1 MENLVLIDGNSLLN
15 RAFYA
20 TPVFTTKDG
29 LPTNAVFGF
38 VKLILKI
45 ISERKP
51 SHFAVAFD
59 LHAPTFRHKLYKEY
73 KAGRK
78 PMPSELAVQVQL
90 IKEVLQAMNICTC
103 ELEGYEADDII
114 GTLAKR
120 FPIQTYIYTGDRD
133 SYQLV
138 DDSTTVCYTR
148 KGVSDLLELSAG
160 NFQAEIGLTPSQ
172 IIDLKALMGDKS
184 DNIPGV
190 PGVGEKSART
200 LLEKY
205 SNLNGVYEHLSEIS
219 GALHTKLEQNE
230 ENARFSYALATIDVN
245 VPLTL
250 QLDEC
255 KLEKPFPYKTKEKFA
270 KLEFKSLLSMNIYAE
285 ENGVSSI
292 DDGEQKD
299 EKVVKE
305 TRHILVETTEKLA
318 ELITLLGSDVG
329 DEIAYHATE
338 NEVAVCL
345 FDKGNLC
352 DFVEYKL
359 PFTTGL
365 LSPGF
370 FDYQLAPLYRS
381 IFEGKRKVIAYNT
394 KELRKRL
401 LELGVEFTADFED
414 VSILKCLSEG
424 TVNADDLE
432 FCLEYYS
439 LPTQLKAKGVYDV
452 CKEYLSQLTEE
463 EVKLYRDV
471 ELPLS
476 IVLFEME
483 RVGVCVDRDYL
494 HVLSSKYK
502 KELADLTEQIY
513 LLAGESFNVNSTQQL
528 GKILF
533 EKLRIGNGQVK
544 KKSTNFYKTGS
555 SELLKFVN
563 EHEIISLILRYRKIQ
578 KLNSTYLEGI
588 KPFIKSNGRIYTTF
602 NQINTS
608 TGRLSS
614 SNPNLQSI
622 PVRNDEG
629 KELRKLFLASEGNL
643 LIDADYSQIELRL
656 LADFSGCKELI
667 SAFNNEED
675 IHALTASQVFN
686 VNVQNVTSD
695 MRRQAKAVNFGIIY
709 GISAFGLAEDLGIS
723 PTSAQKYINKYFET
737 YSSVKEY
744 FEKSVGAAKLS
755 GYTKTYLGRKRVIN
769 ELNSSNRNVRLFG
782 ERAAMNMPLQGSSA
796 DIIKLAMINV
806 YKKLKE
812 GGFRAK
818 LIMQVH
824 DELIIDCPKD
834 EVEKVAKLLK
844 DEMEGAVRLSIPLSV
859 DVGIGKNWLEAK

>member
-59 LHAPTFRHKLYKEY
+59 LHAPTFRHKLYTEY

-78 PMPSELAVQVQL
+78 PMPSELAVQVPL
-90 IKEVLQAMNICTC
+90 IKEVLHAMNICTC

-138 DDSTTVCYTR
+138 DDTTTVCYTR
-148 KGVSDLLELSAG
+148 KGVSDILELSAG
-160 NFQAEIGLTPSQ
+160 NFQAETGLTPNQ

-190 PGVGEKSART
+190 PGVGEKSAKS

-205 SNLNGVYEHLSEIS
+205 FDLKGVYAHLSEIP
-219 GALHTKLEQNE
+219 GALHVKLEQNE

-245 VPLTL
+245 VPLPL
-250 QLDEC
+250 ELEQC

-285 ENGVSSI
+285 ESDSI
-292 DDGEQKD
+292 AEPTQDEREKAEQ
-299 EKVVKE
+299 
-305 TRHILVETTEKLA
+305 ETTQLLVDTTDKLGVLLKLLESEKGDTISYHLTESEIYLCLFEKEKL
-318 ELITLLGSDVG
+318 V
-329 DEIAYHATE
+329 
-338 NEVAVCL
+338 
-345 FDKGNLC
+345 
-352 DFVEYKL
+352 DFTEYKI

-370 FDYQLAPLYRS
+370 FDYELSPLYRS
-381 IFEGKRKVIAYNT
+381 IFGGKRRVIAYNT

-401 LELGVEFTADFED
+401 LELDVEFTAPFED

-424 TVNADDLE
+424 TVNADDLD

-439 LPTQLKAKGVYDV
+439 LPAQLKANGVYDV
-452 CKEYLSQLTEE
+452 FKEYFSQLNEE
-463 EVKLYRDV
+463 EIKLYQGV

-476 IVLFEME
+476 VVLFEME
-483 RVGVCVDRDYL
+483 RVGVRIDRDCL
-494 HVLSSKYK
+494 HALSSKYK
-502 KELADLTEQIY
+502 TELAELTERIHA
-513 LLAGESFNVNSTQQL
+513 LAGEPFNVNSTQQL
-528 GKILF
+528 GRILF
-533 EKLRIGNGQVK
+533 EKLNIGNGKIK
-544 KKSTNFYKTGS
+544 KKSTNNYKTGS
-555 SELLKFVN
+555 SELMKF
-563 EHEIISLILRYRKIQ
+563 EDDHEIIPLILRYRKIQ

-588 KPFIKSNGRIYTTF
+588 KPFIKSNGRIHTTF

-622 PVRNDEG
+622 PVRDDEG

-686 VNVQNVTSD
+686 VEIEKVTSE

-709 GISAFGLAEDLGIS
+709 GISAFGLAEDLGI
-723 PTSAQKYINKYFET
+723 TQANAQKYINKYFET
-737 YSSVKEY
+737 YTSVKEY
-744 FEKSVGAAKLS
+744 FEKSVGNAKET

-769 ELNSSNRNVRLFG
+769 ELKSSNKNLRSFG

-806 YKKLKE
+806 YKRLRDE
-812 GGFRAK
+812 GYKAK

-834 EVEKVAKLLK
+834 EAEKVAKLLK
-844 DEMEGAVRLSIPLSV
+844 EEMEGAVHLAIPLSV

>member
-59 LHAPTFRHKLYKEY
+59 LHAPTFRHKLYTDY

-78 PMPSELAVQVQL
+78 PMPSELAVQLPL
-90 IKEVLQAMNICTC
+90 IKEVLHAMNICTC

-138 DDSTTVCYTR
+138 DDTTTVCYTR
-148 KGVSDLLELSAG
+148 KGVSDILELSAG
-160 NFQAEIGLTPSQ
+160 NFQSETGLTPSQ

-190 PGVGEKSART
+190 PGVGEKSAKS

-205 SNLNGVYEHLSEIS
+205 FDLNGVYAHLSEIP
-219 GALHTKLEQNE
+219 GALHVKLEQNE
-230 ENARFSYALATIDVN
+230 ENARFSYALATIDLN
-245 VPLTL
+245 VPLPL
-250 QLDEC
+250 ELEQC
-255 KLEKPFPYKTKEKFA
+255 KLEKLFPYKTKEKFA

-285 ENGVSSI
+285 ESDSI
-292 DDGEQKD
+292 AEDDQDES
-299 EKVVKE
+299 EKVEKE
-305 TRHILVETTEKLA
+305 TTQLLIDTTDKLGVLLKLLESEKGDAISYHLTESEIYLCLFEKEKL
-318 ELITLLGSDVG
+318 V
-329 DEIAYHATE
+329 
-338 NEVAVCL
+338 
-345 FDKGNLC
+345 
-352 DFVEYKL
+352 DFTEYKI

-370 FDYQLAPLYRS
+370 FDYELSPLYRL
-381 IFEGKRKVIAYNT
+381 IFGGKRRVIAYNT

-401 LELGVEFTADFED
+401 LELDIEFTAPFED

-424 TVNADDLE
+424 TVNADDLD

-452 CKEYLSQLTEE
+452 FKEYLSQLTEE

-476 IVLFEME
+476 VVLFEME
-483 RVGVCVDRDYL
+483 RVGVRIDRNCL
-494 HVLSSKYK
+494 HALSSKYK
-502 KELADLTEQIY
+502 TELAELTERIHA
-513 LLAGESFNVNSTQQL
+513 LAGEPFNVNSTQQL
-528 GKILF
+528 GRILF
-533 EKLRIGNGQVK
+533 EKLNIGNGKVK
-544 KKSTNFYKTGS
+544 KKSTNNYKTGS
-555 SELLKFVN
+555 SELMKF
-563 EHEIISLILRYRKIQ
+563 EGDHEIIPLILRYRKIQ

-614 SNPNLQSI
+614 STPNLQSI
-622 PVRNDEG
+622 PVRDDEG

-686 VNVQNVTSD
+686 VEIEKVTSE

-709 GISAFGLAEDLGIS
+709 GISAFGLAEDLGIAQAN
-723 PTSAQKYINKYFET
+723 AQKYINKYFDT
-737 YSSVKEY
+737 YSSVKDY
-744 FEKSVGAAKLS
+744 FEKSVENAKET

-769 ELNSSNRNVRLFG
+769 ELKSSNKNLRSFG

-806 YKKLKE
+806 YKRLRDE
-812 GGFRAK
+812 GYKAK

-834 EVEKVAKLLK
+834 EAEKVAKLLK
-844 DEMEGAVRLSIPLSV
+844 EEMEGAVCLAIPLFV
-859 DVGIGKNWLEAK
+859 DVGIGENWLEAK